1 MEFGW
6 GVKAEDVQALHPKA
20 SKLVQRE
27 LVQTFTSSVYFQG
40 FSIPEH
46 CPLEMG
52 RKDPT
57 RLPTSHFVLITLANG
72 GLMKAA
78 RGKVSTFSTTL
89 DRILVCV
96 ILRTCRVTL
105 Q

>member
-1 MEFGW
+1 MESSW
-6 GVKAEDVQALHPKA
+6 GGEAEDVQAVHPKA

-27 LVQTFTSSVYFQG
+27 LLQTFTSIVYFQG

-57 RLPTSHFVLITLANG
+57 RLPTSHFVPITLANG
-72 GLMKAA
+72 GFMKVAQ
-78 RGKVSTFSTTL
+78 GKVSTFSTTL
-89 DRILVCV
+89 DRI
-96 ILRTCRVTL
+96 
-105 Q
+105 